1 MLFTPTRVRHSTL
14 LTILVLLSKL
24 NAHGLRANLLSRL
37 SSFLTIRIINVNHHF
52 SKEIA
57 IRSGVPWDPHI
68 GLLFFILFI
77 RDISDIFLYIKSS
90 EKFLSFYK
98 EIMDAQHFPFYI
110 ILSNYHDSFC
120 FIKLKITTFDRLG
133 FMFV

>member
-57 IRSGVPWDPHI
+57 IRSGVP
-68 GLLFFILFI
+68 
-77 RDISDIFLYIKSS
+77 
-90 EKFLSFYK
+90 
-98 EIMDAQHFPFYI
+98 
-110 ILSNYHDSFC
+110 
-120 FIKLKITTFDRLG
+120 
-133 FMFV
+133 